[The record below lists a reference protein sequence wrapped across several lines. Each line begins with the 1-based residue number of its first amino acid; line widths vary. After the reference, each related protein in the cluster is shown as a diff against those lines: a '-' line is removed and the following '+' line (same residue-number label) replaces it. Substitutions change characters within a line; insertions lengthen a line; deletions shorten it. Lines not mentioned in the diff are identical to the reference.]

1 MPDFD
6 AAFDALEHLDDKAR
20 QAVELSGAMYEELYL
35 DVEARA
41 RKAEWLLERLHALA
55 SQRGFVF
62 DLAAASEHWD
72 AHHHRPKMPLTS
84 RYHTLLLESDNEA
97 RNLQRLLDDASD
109 EREQA
114 EIRAETAER
123 ERDALRAELARFLD
137 ERERAEIRAENAER
151 ERDAL
156 RAEVARTKAT

>member
-35 DVEARA
+35 DVETRA
-41 RKAEWLLERLHALA
+41 RKAEWLLEWLHGLA
-55 SQRGFVF
+55 SQRGLIF
-62 DLAAASEHWD
+62 DLAAASDHWD
-72 AHHHRPKMPLTS
+72 AHNPRPRMPLTS
-84 RYHTLLLESDNEA
+84 RYHTLLLERDNEA
-97 RNLQRLLDDASD
+97 RHLQRLLNDACD

-123 ERDALRAELARFLD
+123 ERDALRAELAR
-137 ERERAEIRAENAER
+137 
-151 ERDAL
+151 
-156 RAEVARTKAT
+156 TKAT